1 MNLNHYYFIFFDI
14 LGVFLLRFARKTL
27 ETELIFQNWL
37 AKPRPLRYPSR
48 ELRAKNQPGILMG
61 TGTMRFSVACLAALF
76 CLLAGLP
83 ALEAKEAQT
92 IKISRISAKKY
103 GDESFVVRAKSSSK
117 LPVSIFVN
125 GPASIDKKGKITLK
139 GAGKVRV
146 FAIQMGDDQF
156 TPAKPEMV
164 AVEIAKAPLV
174 VQAEDKKM
182 KEGEKTPEFTVIYKG
197 FVNGESVKNLIKP
210 AVATLVETGEGK
222 RKKQKIVP
230 SGSQSKNYSFR
241 YISGNLKI
249 MSKKKSFFGR
259 N

>member
-1 MNLNHYYFIFFDI
+1 MKLNHYHFTFFVN
-14 LGVFLLRFARKTL
+14 LRVFLLRFAQAL

-37 AKPRPLRYPSR
+37 AKRRPLRYSSR

-61 TGTMRFSVACLAALF
+61 TGTVRFFVVCLTALF

-103 GDESFVVRAKSSSK
+103 GDRPFVVTAKSSSK

-125 GPASIDKKGKITLK
+125 GPASIDKKGKITVK

-146 FAIQMGDDQF
+146 FAVQMGDDEF
-156 TPAKPEMV
+156 APAKPGMV
-164 AVEIAKAPLV
+164 TLDIAKASLI

-182 KEGEKTPEFTVIYKG
+182 KEGEKIPEFTVIYKG
-197 FVNGESVKNLIKP
+197 FVNGESVKNLTKP
-210 AVATLVETGEGK
+210 AVAKLVETGKGR

-230 SGSQSKNYSFR
+230 SGSESMNYSFK
-241 YISGNLKI
+241 YISGDLKI
-249 MSKKKSFFGR
+249 ASKKRSFFGR

>member
-14 LGVFLLRFARKTL
+14 LGVFLLRFTQAL
-27 ETELIFQNWL
+27 EIELIFQNWL
-37 AKPRPLRYPSR
+37 AKLRALRYPSR

-61 TGTMRFSVACLAALF
+61 TGTTRLSVACIAVLF
-76 CLLAGLP
+76 SPLAGLP
-83 ALEAKEAQT
+83 AIEAKEAQT

-103 GDESFVVRAKSSSK
+103 GDEPFVVRAKSSSK

-164 AVEIAKAPLV
+164 TVDIAKAALV

-182 KEGEKTPEFTVIYKG
+182 KEGEKPPEFTVIYKG

-230 SGSQSKNYSFR
+230 SGSQSKNYDFR
-241 YISGNLKI
+241 YISGDLKI
-249 MSKKKSFFGR
+249 MAKKKSFFGR

>member
-14 LGVFLLRFARKTL
+14 LGVFLLRFAQAL

-37 AKPRPLRYPSR
+37 AKPRPLRYLSR

-103 GDESFVVRAKSSSK
+103 GDKPFVVRAKSSSK

-164 AVEIAKAPLV
+164 AVDIAKAPLV

>member
-1 MNLNHYYFIFFDI
+1 MNLNRYYFIFFNI
-14 LGVFLLRFARKTL
+14 LGVFLLRFAQAL

-37 AKPRPLRYPSR
+37 AKLMALRYPSR
-48 ELRAKNQPGILMG
+48 ELRAINQPGILMG
-61 TGTMRFSVACLAALF
+61 TGTMRFSVACLTALF

-103 GDESFVVRAKSSSK
+103 GDEPFVVRAKSSSK

-164 AVEIAKAPLV
+164 TVDIAKAALV

-241 YISGNLKI
+241 YIPGDLKI
-249 MSKKKSFFGR
+249 IAKKKSFFGR

>member
-1 MNLNHYYFIFFDI
+1 
-14 LGVFLLRFARKTL
+14 
-27 ETELIFQNWL
+27 
-37 AKPRPLRYPSR
+37 
-48 ELRAKNQPGILMG
+48 MG
-61 TGTMRFSVACLAALF
+61 TGTMRFMIACLTALF

-103 GDESFVVRAKSSSK
+103 GDKPFVVMAKSSSK

-125 GPASIDKKGKITLK
+125 GPASVDKKGKITIK

-156 TPAKPEMV
+156 APAKPGMV
-164 AVEIAKAPLV
+164 TLDIAKVPLI

-210 AVATLVETGEGK
+210 AVAKLVETGKGK
-222 RKKQKIVP
+222 RKKHKIVP
-230 SGSQSKNYSFR
+230 SGSESMNYNFR
-241 YISGNLKI
+241 YVTGDLKI
-249 MSKKKSFFGR
+249 MSKKRSFFGR

>member
-1 MNLNHYYFIFFDI
+1 MKLNHYHFTFFFN
-14 LGVFLLRFARKTL
+14 LKVFLLRFAQAL

-37 AKPRPLRYPSR
+37 AKRRPLRYSSR

-61 TGTMRFSVACLAALF
+61 TGTVRFSVVCLTALF

-103 GDESFVVRAKSSSK
+103 GDKPFVVKAKSSSK

-125 GPASIDKKGKITLK
+125 GPASIDKKGKITVK

-146 FAIQMGDDQF
+146 FAVQMGDDEF
-156 TPAKPEMV
+156 APAKPGMV
-164 AVEIAKAPLV
+164 TLDIAKASLI

-182 KEGEKTPEFTVIYKG
+182 KEGEKIPEFTVIYKG
-197 FVNGESVKNLIKP
+197 FVNGESVKNLTKP
-210 AVATLVETGEGK
+210 AVAKLVETGKGR

-230 SGSQSKNYSFR
+230 SGSESMNYSFK
-241 YISGNLKI
+241 YISGDLKI
-249 MSKKKSFFGR
+249 ASKKRSFFGR

>member
-14 LGVFLLRFARKTL
+14 SGVFLLRFTQAL

-37 AKPRPLRYPSR
+37 AKLRALRYPSR
-48 ELRAKNQPGILMG
+48 ELRAINQPGILMG
-61 TGTMRFSVACLAALF
+61 TGTMRFWVAYLAALF

-103 GDESFVVRAKSSSK
+103 GDEPFVVRAKSSSK

-164 AVEIAKAPLV
+164 TVDIAKAALV

-230 SGSQSKNYSFR
+230 SGSQSENYSFR

>member
-1 MNLNHYYFIFFDI
+1 MKQNHYNFIIFDI
-14 LGVFLLRFARKTL
+14 FLGFILRFAQAL
-27 ETELIFQNWL
+27 VSELIFQNWL
-37 AKPRPLRYPSR
+37 AKPRSLRYPSR
-48 ELRAKNQPGILMG
+48 ELRAKSQPSILMG
-61 TGTMRFSVACLAALF
+61 TGTMRFSVACIAALF

-103 GDESFVVRAKSSSK
+103 GDKPFIVRAKSSSK
-117 LPVSIFVN
+117 LPVSVFVN
-125 GPASIDKKGKITLK
+125 GPASIDKKGKISLK

-164 AVEIAKAPLV
+164 TVDIAKVPLV

-182 KEGEKTPEFTVIYKG
+182 NEGEKTPDFTVIYKG
-197 FVNGESVKNLIKP
+197 FVNGESVKNLTKP
-210 AVATLVETGEGK
+210 AVAKLVETGEGK

-241 YISGNLKI
+241 YISGDLKI
-249 MSKKKSFFGR
+249 ISKKKSFFGR

>member
-14 LGVFLLRFARKTL
+14 LGVFLLRFTQAL

-37 AKPRPLRYPSR
+37 AKRRPLRYSSR

-61 TGTMRFSVACLAALF
+61 TGTVRFSVVCLTALF

-103 GDESFVVRAKSSSK
+103 GDKPFVVKAKSSSK

-125 GPASIDKKGKITLK
+125 GPASIDKKGKITVK

-156 TPAKPEMV
+156 DPAKPEMV
-164 AVEIAKAPLV
+164 TVDIAKAPLV

-182 KEGEKTPEFTVIYKG
+182 KEGEKIPEFTVIYKG
-197 FVNGESVKNLIKP
+197 FVNGESVKNLTKP
-210 AVATLVETGEGK
+210 AVAKLVETGKGK
-222 RKKQKIVP
+222 RKKQKIVS
-230 SGSQSKNYSFR
+230 SGSESMNYSFR
-241 YISGNLKI
+241 YVSGDLKI

>member
-1 MNLNHYYFIFFDI
+1 
-14 LGVFLLRFARKTL
+14 
-27 ETELIFQNWL
+27 
-37 AKPRPLRYPSR
+37 
-48 ELRAKNQPGILMG
+48 
-61 TGTMRFSVACLAALF
+61 MRFSTACLAALF

-103 GDESFVVRAKSSSK
+103 GDRPFVVTAKSSSK

-125 GPASIDKKGKITLK
+125 GPASIDKKGKITVK

-146 FAIQMGDDQF
+146 FAVQMGDDEF
-156 TPAKPEMV
+156 APAKPGMV
-164 AVEIAKAPLV
+164 TLDIAKASLI

-182 KEGEKTPEFTVIYKG
+182 KEGEKIPEFTVIYKG
-197 FVNGESVKNLIKP
+197 FVNGESVKNLTRP
-210 AVATLVETGEGK
+210 AVAKLVETGKGR

-230 SGSQSKNYSFR
+230 SGSESRNYSFK
-241 YISGNLKI
+241 YISGDLKI
-249 MSKKKSFFGR
+249 ASKKRSFFGR